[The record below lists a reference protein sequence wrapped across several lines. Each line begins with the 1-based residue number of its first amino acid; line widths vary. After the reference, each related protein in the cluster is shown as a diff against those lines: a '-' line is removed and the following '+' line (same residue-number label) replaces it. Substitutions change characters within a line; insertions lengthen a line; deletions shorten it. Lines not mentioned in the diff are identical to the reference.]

1 MSSSAWP
8 PSVFDAPALV
18 GLDARARAEVERAG
32 RWRELAAGDVLYR
45 AGEPS
50 DALFVVSSGALRLT
64 AVRRGDEHES
74 ELRRARRGDTLGEEA
89 ALPGAARA
97 ATATAEQACEL
108 AEIPMGV
115 LTRALAKSGGDG
127 LPREERALRRAAS
140 RDLLG
145 TLAFARDLPGEDLE
159 LLLDG
164 VRWTA
169 LPRRARLF
177 GVGDPSD
184 AAYLVVSGLLQLQTE
199 HEGRVQVR
207 AYVSRGDLFGDEDAL
222 SGERR
227 GVHAVAQGDC
237 QLLAVPRALLRSL
250 VDRNPGVLERIARLR
265 AERVARQRRVAD
277 ASVKTTQHVFQDLYR
292 LQMAR
297 SLLAIDQDRCV
308 RCGHCAWACADTH
321 DGVARL
327 VRRGDKIVT
336 ELAVAES
343 AAKSLMLP
351 SSCQHCHNPVCMI
364 DCPTGAIGR
373 DPEGDVFIR
382 EALCTGCGACAK
394 ACPWENIRMAPRAA
408 GGGSEEVAVKCDLCK
423 GFDAPACVSACPTEA
438 ITRLD
443 PQRDFRELGALF
455 GGESAVASAAP
466 ERSGWLALAPS
477 VGVALAIGLVP
488 AGVLFHARALGSPGS
503 GLPYAAGLGAL
514 LGCFGLAA
522 YALPKRLGKRWT
534 KPRARKTDAREMPA
548 PRSRV
553 VPHYRLHV
561 ALGLG
566 TVAAVA
572 LHSGGRIGHGLAGA
586 LSVAFWLTA
595 LLGGVAAL
603 AYRGIPARLSR
614 LERKGA
620 LPEDLALENDTLF
633 DRLHRATSGTSEL
646 TKTITEKL
654 LVPYARSPFGALALI
669 ASGRTLS
676 QERSVLR
683 ARVDAVLEGRGG
695 ERLDG
700 LDELIR
706 IVVELRAL
714 PARRLLTFCLR
725 GLVPAHLLGTG
736 ILLVLLALHVLQMTR
751 W

>member
-1 MSSSAWP
+1 MSTSAWP
-8 PSVFDAPALV
+8 ASVFEAPALA

-32 RWRELAAGDVLYR
+32 RWRELGAGDVLYR

-50 DALFVVSSGALRLT
+50 DALFVVARGALSLT
-64 AVRRGDEHES
+64 AVRRGDERES

-97 ATATAEQACEL
+97 ATATALEDAEL
-108 AEIPMGV
+108 AEVPMGV

-127 LPREERALRRAAS
+127 LAREERALRRAAS
-140 RDLLG
+140 RDVLA

-164 VRWTA
+164 VRWIA

-184 AAYLVVSGLLQLQTE
+184 SAYLVVSGLLQLQTE
-199 HEGRVQVR
+199 LDGRVQVR
-207 AYVSRGDLFGDEDAL
+207 AYVSRGDLFGDEGAL

-227 GVHAVAQGDC
+227 AVHAVAQGDC
-237 QLLAVPRALLRSL
+237 QLLEVPRALLRTL

-265 AERVARQRRVAD
+265 GEREARQRRVAD

-336 ELAVAES
+336 ELAAAEG

-394 ACPWENIRMAPRAA
+394 ACPWENIRMAPRALA
-408 GGGSEEVAVKCDLCK
+408 EGPEEVAVKCDLCK

-443 PQRDFRELGALF
+443 PQRDIRELGAMF
-455 GGESAVASAAP
+455 GSGAVAVKGEPARP
-466 ERSGWLALAPS
+466 GWLALGPS
-477 VGVALAIGLVP
+477 VGLALAIGLVP
-488 AGVLFHARALGSPGS
+488 AGVLFHARALGSPGR
-503 GLPYAAGLGAL
+503 GLPYAAGLAAL
-514 LGCFGLAA
+514 LACFGLAA
-522 YALPKRLGKRWT
+522 YALPKRLGKRRM
-534 KPRARKTDAREMPA
+534 KRRERDAEQPA

-553 VPHYRLHV
+553 APHYRAHL

-572 LHSGGRIGHGLAGA
+572 LHSGGRVGHGVAGA

-595 LLGGVAAL
+595 LLGVAAAL

-620 LPEDLALENDTLF
+620 LPEDLAQERDTLF

-646 TKTITEKL
+646 TKAVTEKL
-654 LVPYARSPFGALALI
+654 LVPYSRAPLGPLALI

-676 QERSVLR
+676 QERSALR
-683 ARVDAVLEGRGG
+683 ARVDAVLEGRGKD
-695 ERLDG
+695 RLDG
-700 LDELIR
+700 LDDLVR

-736 ILLVLLALHVLQMTR
+736 ILLVLLVLHVLQMTR

>member
-1 MSSSAWP
+1 MEPGTRIAGYEVLRPLGSGGMGVVLA
-8 PSVFDAPALV
+8 
-18 GLDARARAEVERAG
+18 ARRLADGAEVALKLPSG
-32 RWRELAAGDVLYR
+32 RR

-50 DALFVVSSGALRLT
+50 VKRRLLRE
-64 AVRRGDEHES
+64 ARSVQRVES
-74 ELRRARRGDTLGEEA
+74 PHVARVLDVGELDDGSPFLVLDLLEGEDLGQLIGREGRVPVA
-89 ALPGAARA
+89 QAARWVR
-97 ATATAEQACEL
+97 QACEGVAAAHERGVIHRDIKPSNLFVARSSAGGPALVKLLDFGLSRAFVAGGAPLDDSSLTASDAVVGSPRYL
-108 AEIPMGV
+108 APEVVRDAHAADHRSDIWSLGV
-115 LTRALAKSGGDG
+115 VLYELVSGRRPFEAPTLAGVLARIVADEPTPLDQVLDGPPEALGQILTRALAKSGGDG

-227 GVHAVAQGDC
+227 GVHAVAKGDC

-477 VGVALAIGLVP
+477 VGVALAIG
-488 AGVLFHARALGSPGS
+488 
-503 GLPYAAGLGAL
+503 
-514 LGCFGLAA
+514 
-522 YALPKRLGKRWT
+522 
-534 KPRARKTDAREMPA
+534 
-548 PRSRV
+548 
-553 VPHYRLHV
+553 
-561 ALGLG
+561 
-566 TVAAVA
+566 
-572 LHSGGRIGHGLAGA
+572 
-586 LSVAFWLTA
+586 
-595 LLGGVAAL
+595 
-603 AYRGIPARLSR
+603 
-614 LERKGA
+614 
-620 LPEDLALENDTLF
+620 
-633 DRLHRATSGTSEL
+633 
-646 TKTITEKL
+646 
-654 LVPYARSPFGALALI
+654 
-669 ASGRTLS
+669 
-676 QERSVLR
+676 
-683 ARVDAVLEGRGG
+683 
-695 ERLDG
+695 
-700 LDELIR
+700 
-706 IVVELRAL
+706 
-714 PARRLLTFCLR
+714 
-725 GLVPAHLLGTG
+725 
-736 ILLVLLALHVLQMTR
+736 
-751 W
+751 